1 MVEDDGQEGP
11 QEQKRRSTLAPVAKP
26 RRVGT
31 RNAPSQPP
39 SRTTP
44 AFPVQGKEKR
54 KERRRVPH
62 TVAVVITCPPGQY
75 KDNIRLATEHI
86 DLASLDINGLTAR
99 KTVTGAQMFKVGS
112 PDNKRKADAL
122 AERIREVLADR
133 EGVKVTRPIPIAEI
147 RVKDLCD
154 AIDEEDVRNAIIS
167 AGGCDPNLVKVGL
180 IRATGR
186 GLGTAWV
193 RCPLAVANKLVTAKR
208 LRVGWT
214 NARIEALE
222 GRPLQCFKCMGK
234 GHVKAQC
241 DSLADRSKEF
251 YRCGKPGHVA
261 RDCASSVSSPWS
273 PDLGRPATHRAGS
286 RTCNAPKR
294 KKGGQVGQ
302 RHTPTQLAPTLSNKT
317 KDGGA
322 KESLP
327 SRKQRGLWIASP
339 SYRGSRV

>member
-1 MVEDDGQEGP
+1 MGKKVRKGKNEGHA
-11 QEQKRRSTLAPVAKP
+11 EGALAPVVKP
-26 RRVGT
+26 MGAGT
-31 RNAPSQPP
+31 SNAPSQPP

-44 AFPVQGKEKR
+44 TFPVQGKGKR
-54 KERRRVPH
+54 KERRRVPR
-62 TVAVVITCPPGQY
+62 TAAVVITCPPGQY

-99 KTVTGAQMFKVGS
+99 RTVTGAQIFEVGG

-122 AERIREVLADR
+122 AKRIRQLLADR
-133 EGVKVTRPIPIAEI
+133 EGVKVTHPIPTAEI

-154 AIDEEDVRNAIIS
+154 AIEEENVRSAIVS
-167 AGGCDPNLVKVGL
+167 AGGCDPNLVKVRL

-186 GLGTAWV
+186 GLGTVWV
-193 RCPLAVANKLVTAKR
+193 RCPLTVANKLVTAKR

-241 DSLADRSKEF
+241 DSLADRSKDC
-251 YRCGKPGHVA
+251 YRCEKPGHVT
-261 RDCASSVSSPWS
+261 RDCASPVSCPVCA
-273 PDLGRPATHRAGS
+273 DLGRPATHRAGS
-286 RTCNAPKR
+286 RTCNVPKR
-294 KKGGQVGQ
+294 KGGQVGQ
-302 RHTPTQLAPTLSNKT
+302 RHTQLAPTFSNKT
-317 KDGGA
+317 KEGGA
-322 KESLP
+322 NESTP

-339 SYRGSRV
+339 SHRGSRV